1 MTDYLEN
8 VNADQDPFR
17 RILSKIPGF
26 SGYIERTNRRDADK
40 LLRDTLAQRFEALW
54 QRASE
59 IQRELLESGGLAYV
73 DDIESAAIKLRT
85 FADRIRNASYV
96 YASLFESIKVN
107 EQELAR
113 LYEYDNAMLDY
124 VDKIGAALDN
134 IQASIGTDGL
144 PAAIRNLATLSREA
158 ITAFDRREEA
168 ILS

>member
-85 FADRIRNASYV
+85 FADRIRNASYG